1 MAEKDKKGIFDKVT
15 DAFSSKDEKEEIEKL
30 EKELEEAKKEAEAS
44 KKAIKSLLDQNKDKS
59 TVSKKAKEAEEKIKN
74 LENKLEKMEHQKA
87 VAARKQSP
95 ESRRS
100 KREMIDEKLEA
111 EKPNIIA
118 THTVQSGET
127 LSHVALKYY
136 NHATPPYWK
145 YLLEHN
151 KEALKGNERN
161 VRKGM
166 ELEIPELPED
176 LKD

>member
-15 DAFSSKDEKEEIEKL
+15 DLFSDEDEKKETEQQKKSADRKEAAKSRESRLEKL
-30 EKELEEAKKEAEAS
+30 EKSLDAKK
-44 KKAIKSLLDQNKDKS
+44 
-59 TVSKKAKEAEEKIKN
+59 TKI
-74 LENKLEKMEHQKA
+74 
-87 VAARKQSP
+87 
-95 ESRRS
+95 
-100 KREMIDEKLEA
+100 ID
-111 EKPNIIA
+111 

-161 VRKGM
+161 VREGM
-166 ELEIPELPED
+166 ELEIPELTEE

>member
-15 DAFSSKDEKEEIEKL
+15 DLFSGEDEKKETEQQKKSAEHKESAEARESRLEKL
-30 EKELEEAKKEAEAS
+30 EKSLDTKK
-44 KKAIKSLLDQNKDKS
+44 
-59 TVSKKAKEAEEKIKN
+59 TKI
-74 LENKLEKMEHQKA
+74 
-87 VAARKQSP
+87 
-95 ESRRS
+95 
-100 KREMIDEKLEA
+100 ID
-111 EKPNIIA
+111 

-127 LSHVALKYY
+127 LSHIALEYY

-151 KEALKGNERN
+151 KEVLEGNERN
-161 VRKGM
+161 LREGM

>member
-44 KKAIKSLLDQNKDKS
+44 KKAIKSLLEQNKDKS

-74 LENKLEKMEHQKA
+74 LENKLKRMERQKA
-87 VAARKQSP
+87 VADRHRAG
-95 ESRRS
+95 ESRAS
-100 KREMIDEKLEA
+100 KREKVEEKLESD
-111 EKPNIIA
+111 KPNIIA
-118 THTVQSGET
+118 THTVKSGET

-161 VRKGM
+161 VREGM